1 MAIIKRVE
9 QEIRNVEGFDV
20 AIKASAEPSLPKYA
34 PKYARAAR
42 NAFTVA
48 DWKRGRFE
56 RHYPG
61 VDVDV
66 LRADG
71 RVANART
78 TLANLRAEY
87 EAE

>member
-20 AIKASAEPSLPKYA
+20 AIKASVEPSLPKYA

-42 NAFTVA
+42 NAFTVT

-61 VDVDV
+61 VEVDV

-71 RVANART
+71 RIANGRT
-78 TLANLRAEY
+78 TLANVRAEY
-87 EAE
+87 EG